1 MAVTDAAAVAE
12 LTTQLRYPVE
22 ESELERRF
30 AAIRTAGSGEV
41 LVAVDPSDHP
51 IGWIHVDLM
60 PTLEASD
67 RALIGGLVV
76 DEGHRSAGIGAE
88 LVAAAEAWARQRGC
102 VAMVVRS
109 RTTRERAHRFYER
122 LGYREQK
129 RSVVF
134 EKPLG

>member
-22 ESELERRF
+22 KSELERRF
-30 AAIRTAGSGEV
+30 AAIRAAGSGEV

-51 IGWIHVDLM
+51 IGWIHVALM

-76 DEGHRSAGIGAE
+76 DEGYRSAGIGAE

-122 LGYREQK
+122 LNYREQK
-129 RSVVF
+129 RSVVY

>member
-1 MAVTDAAAVAE
+1 MTVTDAAAVAE
-12 LTTQLRYPVE
+12 LTTQLGYPVE

-30 AAIRTAGSGEV
+30 AAIRIASTAEV
-41 LVAVDPSDHP
+41 LVAVDASDQP
-51 IGWIHVDLM
+51 TGWIHVALM

-76 DEGHRSAGIGAE
+76 DEGHRSAGTGAD
-88 LVAAAEAWARQRGC
+88 LVAAAEAWARMRGC
-102 VAMVVRS
+102 EAMVVRS

-129 RSVVF
+129 RSLVF
-134 EKPLG
+134 EKLLG